1 MQTDMSN
8 IKRHGI
14 SAIMRSSLISALA
27 VLPLCVAAGCG
38 VDAAEEG
45 TETTSEAQPVTGG
58 CIVLRPYGWN
68 GLNAACVGTG
78 TTTLQLAPGQ
88 SVTFFSTQRGTIGQC
103 SVTVVCH
110 SNGDGGKDEVNKSCV
125 LLPGGNGGG
134 GQP

>member
-1 MQTDMSN
+1 MQTDMPN
-8 IKRHGI
+8 IKRHSI

-38 VDAAEEG
+38 VDAADEG

-58 CIVLRPYGWN
+58 CIVLRPYGWTVL
-68 GLNAACVGTG
+68 GVSCVGSG

-88 SVTFFSTQRGTIGQC
+88 SVTFFSGGGGTIGQG

-110 SNGDGGKDEVNKSCV
+110 SNGDGGKDEVDKTCFPSS
-125 LLPGGNGGG
+125 GGG
-134 GQP
+134 AP